1 MPEKP
6 KIKRLTSRI
15 LMGTFAL
22 IFAISAISS
31 FNIDISGKAILW
43 FLPIIIIGGG
53 SALVSEGFRKEF
65 LNKSTYRKLDG
76 QEIIGLLSIL
86 VGGITI
92 LSGITMIPLAVFA
105 GLPIGMVAFLAN
117 IGGIVSILA
126 AFLAFI
132 QIFVV

>member
-1 MPEKP
+1 M
-6 KIKRLTSRI
+6 
-15 LMGTFAL
+15 
-22 IFAISAISS
+22 
-31 FNIDISGKAILW
+31 
-43 FLPIIIIGGG
+43 
-53 SALVSEGFRKEF
+53 
-65 LNKSTYRKLDG
+65 DG